1 MINFSGMNKLSGWN
15 FHNTYVH
22 LPELLYMNQN
32 PVPVS
37 SPRLVMFNSEL
48 SDSLNLNTKAL
59 QEKDGISV
67 LAGNTL
73 PENSHPIAMAYAGHQ
88 FGYFTIL
95 GDGRAILIG
104 EHVTRNK
111 KRFDIQLKGT
121 GKTPFSRG
129 GDGLAALGPML
140 REYIIS
146 EAMYALGIPTNRSL
160 AVVKTGRDVF
170 RESQLPGAILVRVAS
185 SHIRVGTFEYL
196 ARKGSIHDIQ
206 VLADYTINRHYP
218 KLKTAENPY
227 LAFFNKVLDRQAFLM
242 AKWMKTGFIHGVMN
256 TDNMA
261 VSGETIDYGPC
272 AFMDV
277 YAPDTVFSSIDHHGR
292 YAFGNQPDIAQWNIA
307 RLAETLLPLI
317 SPDQKEAVKLASD
330 SLKSFPEIFLKYWL
344 EEMRGKLGLF
354 TREEQDISLINELLG
369 TMHEYKAD
377 YTNTFRDLALDQF
390 PESAFFLSPEFRKW
404 NILWQKRLLGQPQSI
419 ETVRQLMN
427 RHNPALIPRNHLVE
441 EALHAAVEHDNY
453 RKIKSLTQDLS
464 NPFVIPAE
472 YDKYRVFHDPSES
485 DYKTFCGT

>member
-1 MINFSGMNKLSGWN
+1 MNTSSGWN
-15 FHNTYVH
+15 FHNTYIH
-22 LPELLYMNQN
+22 LPELLYVTQN

-59 QEKDGISV
+59 QTKDGISV

-104 EHVTRNK
+104 EHVTKDNR
-111 KRFDIQLKGT
+111 RFDIQLKGT

-129 GDGLAALGPML
+129 GDGRAALGPML

-146 EAMYALGIPTNRSL
+146 EAIHALGIPTNRSL
-160 AVVKTGRDVF
+160 AVVKTGQDVF

-196 ARKGSIHDIQ
+196 MRKGSVTDMQ
-206 VLADYTINRHYP
+206 DLADYTINRHYP
-218 KLKTAENPY
+218 ELKTVDNPY
-227 LAFFNKVLDRQAFLM
+227 LEFLNKVMDRQAFLM

-256 TDNMA
+256 TDNMSL
-261 VSGETIDYGPC
+261 SGETIDYGPC

-277 YAPDTVFSSIDHHGR
+277 YDPATVFSSIDQHGR
-292 YAFGNQPDIAQWNIA
+292 YAFGNQPDIAQWNLA

-317 SPDQKEAVKLASD
+317 SPDQKEAVKLASN
-330 SLKSFPEIFLKYWL
+330 SLKSFPEIFRKYWL
-344 EEMRGKLGLF
+344 DEMRGKLGLF
-354 TREEQDISLINELLG
+354 TEEEKDISLINELLDC
-369 TMHEYKAD
+369 MHEHRAD
-377 YTNTFRDLALDQF
+377 FTNTFRDLALDKL
-390 PESAFFLSPEFRKW
+390 PESQLFQNPDFKKW
-404 NILWQKRLLGQPQSI
+404 YSLWQKRLTRQHEPLYAS
-419 ETVRQLMN
+419 RQLMN
-427 RHNPALIPRNHLVE
+427 SNNPAAVPRNHLVE
-441 EALHAAVEHDNY
+441 EALQAAVEHDDY
-453 RKIKSLTQDLS
+453 QKIKTLMQDLS
-464 NPFVIPAE
+464 KPFKIPAE
-472 YDKYRVFHDPSES
+472 YDKYRTFHDPSES
-485 DYKTFCGT
+485 HYQTFCGT